1 MRSPRRVV
9 ISGIGVV
16 APNGIGKDEFWRSL
30 IAGKSG
36 IRRITR
42 FDASKFRCQAAGEI
56 HGFRPADFAHT
67 RLRSLSSMSRFS
79 EMAVAAARLAFDDAK
94 LPENPGP
101 VGVCLGTSVQG
112 NADVGESAHRR
123 FLDEGWKALG
133 SSASL
138 EVAAHAAVSH
148 VQSELRC
155 SGPVMTVASACCTG
169 VDTVGW
175 GAEQIRNGTAKLMV
189 VGAAEAPL
197 SEFTYGLFSADGFL
211 STWSGAP
218 AEASRPY
225 DLHRSG
231 LVLSEAAGA
240 LVIEEFEHAESRN
253 AQIYGELLGY
263 GSWSE
268 SLMTRD
274 HYERYAEALQQAI
287 AIAISRSGISH
298 NDIDYVCAH
307 GNSTKF
313 DDKAEAAAHKGAFGA
328 HAYRM
333 SVSSIKSMVGQ
344 PFSAGAVLQIA
355 AAALASTNDLVPP
368 TINQQAADPDCDL
381 DYVPNKARAAR
392 VNYALVHGHSLG
404 GAVPGS
410 HSAVVIGS
418 ARRLS

>member
-9 ISGIGVV
+9 ITGIGVI
-16 APNGIGKDEFWRSL
+16 APNGIGKNDFWRSL

-56 HGFRPADFAHT
+56 HDFHPRDFARH
-67 RLRSLSSMSRFS
+67 RSSSAKGRFS
-79 EMAVAAARLAFDDAK
+79 EMAVAAARLAVDDAK

-101 VGVCLGTSVQG
+101 LGVCLGTSVQG
-112 NADVGESAHRR
+112 NADVGESAHRK
-123 FLDEGWKALG
+123 FLDSGWQSLG

-148 VQSELRC
+148 VQTELRC

-169 VDTVGW
+169 VDTVAW
-175 GAEQIRNGTAKLMV
+175 GAEQIRNGTVRLAV

-197 SEFTYGLFSADGFL
+197 SEFTFALFAADGFL
-211 STWSGAP
+211 STWPGTP

-225 DLHRSG
+225 DLYRSG
-231 LVLSEAAGA
+231 LVLSEAAGV
-240 LVIEEFEHAESRN
+240 LVIEDLEHATSRG
-253 AQIYGELLGY
+253 AEIYAELLGY

-268 SLMTRD
+268 SQNTRD
-274 HYERYAEALQQAI
+274 QYERYSQALQQAI
-287 AIAISRSGISH
+287 VTAVSRSGIGLP
-298 NDIDYVCAH
+298 DIDYVCAH

-313 DDKAEAAAHKGAFGA
+313 DDKAEAAAHRAVFRE
-328 HAYRM
+328 HAYRL
-333 SVSSIKSMVGQ
+333 SVSSIKSMIGQ

-355 AAALASTNDLVPP
+355 TAALASSNNIVPP
-368 TINQQAADPDCDL
+368 TINQETPDPDCNL
-381 DYVPNKARAAR
+381 DYVANKARGAR
-392 VNYALVHGHSLG
+392 VDYALVHGHSLG

-410 HSAVVIGS
+410 HSAVVIGA